1 MRVLVIDDTPSIR
14 EVIAALLGD
23 QYEIDEAGDGI
34 QAYLKAK
41 SGTYDIAL
49 MDIRMPNFDGIS
61 ATESIR
67 DLEKQGDRPRL
78 SIIGISAEMSPKME
92 RECLAA
98 GMDDVLAKPFEGR
111 ALLSKIHRCRN
122 LASAG

>member
-41 SGTYDIAL
+41 SGNYDIAL

-67 DLEKQGDRPRL
+67 DLESQDNRPRL
-78 SIIGISAEMSPKME
+78 SIIGISAEMSSKME
-92 RECLAA
+92 KECFAA
-98 GMDDVLAKPFEGR
+98 GMDDVLAKPFDGKT
-111 ALLSKIHRCRN
+111 LLSKIHRCRN
-122 LASAG
+122 LASSS